1 MAVLARVFLHAQKTF
16 KTRHHATCHQGSY
29 RNVFFRT
36 YINCKMCA
44 GYENVRVRC
53 YFKTTKKDLLLK
65 LFEAIH
71 NIMANQNNTTE
82 QQRLTELYNYKIL
95 DSEAENDFDDLA
107 IIASELA
114 GTPISAISL
123 IDYDRQWLKAK
134 VGLAGTEIKREISF
148 CSHAIQEDTHMVIP
162 NTLEDDR
169 FSLNPLV
176 LHSPGIKFYA
186 GFPLVTPRGFKIGT
200 LCVLDKKPRKLSE
213 SKLNA
218 LSKLAQQVMKL
229 IELRLKNDELTKLKQ
244 NLEGQKTQL
253 GEMLDH
259 QRKLMAILAH
269 DTRGPL
275 GGMQALLNLYTG
287 DEILAEESKEVFS
300 LIDGQIEILL
310 SLIDN
315 ITSWGF
321 AYINAKDNV
330 AAEID
335 IRAIVNNAI
344 APFQQSAKEKNIS
357 ISNDVKCMPRLTMQK
372 DELSFIVRNLI
383 NNSVKFS
390 PSGQIK
396 IYDEPRSNTYAL
408 IIEDTGIGIPTEIRE
423 RLFKNPVHSREG
435 TSHEKGSGLGL
446 MLIHD
451 FIKQVKGTIIVLSEE
466 GKGTKV
472 IIELQVAY

>member
-1 MAVLARVFLHAQKTF
+1 
-16 KTRHHATCHQGSY
+16 
-29 RNVFFRT
+29 
-36 YINCKMCA
+36 
-44 GYENVRVRC
+44 
-53 YFKTTKKDLLLK
+53 
-65 LFEAIH
+65 
-71 NIMANQNNTTE
+71 MANQNNTTE

-200 LCVLDKKPRKLSE
+200 LCVLDQKPRKLSE

-229 IELRLKNDELTKLKQ
+229 IEIRLKNDELTKLKQ

-275 GGMQALLNLYTG
+275 GSMQTLLNLYTD

-315 ITSWGF
+315 ITTWGS
-321 AYINAKDNV
+321 AYINSKDNV

-446 MLIHD
+446 MLIHN
-451 FIKQVKGTIIVLSEE
+451 FIEKVKGNIIVLSEE

>member
-1 MAVLARVFLHAQKTF
+1 
-16 KTRHHATCHQGSY
+16 
-29 RNVFFRT
+29 
-36 YINCKMCA
+36 
-44 GYENVRVRC
+44 
-53 YFKTTKKDLLLK
+53 
-65 LFEAIH
+65 
-71 NIMANQNNTTE
+71 MANQNNTTE

-134 VGLAGTEIKREISF
+134 VGIIGNEIKREISF

-229 IELRLKNDELTKLKQ
+229 IELRLKNDELTRLKQ

-275 GGMQALLNLYTG
+275 GSMQTLLNLYTD

-315 ITSWGF
+315 ITTWGS
-321 AYINAKDNV
+321 AYINSKDNV

-446 MLIHD
+446 MLIHN
-451 FIKQVKGTIIVLSEE
+451 FIEKVKGNIIVLSEE

>member
-1 MAVLARVFLHAQKTF
+1 
-16 KTRHHATCHQGSY
+16 
-29 RNVFFRT
+29 
-36 YINCKMCA
+36 
-44 GYENVRVRC
+44 
-53 YFKTTKKDLLLK
+53 
-65 LFEAIH
+65 
-71 NIMANQNNTTE
+71 MANQNNTTE

-383 NNSVKFS
+383 NNSLKFS

-446 MLIHD
+446 MLIHN
-451 FIKQVKGTIIVLSEE
+451 FIEKVKGNIIVLSEE